1 MLHVL
6 YLLWGDLN
14 ISDEY
19 TLLKNVK
26 IENMDV
32 QVPAKKIALIPKGW
46 TI

>member
-26 IENMDV
+26 IENKDV
-32 QVPAKKIALIPKGW
+32 QVPAKKLL
-46 TI
+46 